1 MIMMKRILL
10 RKQQSPS
17 TRWILTNAYTVAKY
31 QDRNASLAMAT
42 AQVYCSRHRRLSTR
56 PSSSRWPSCWTYWR
70 SLLPCS
76 GWWGSTVRGSPS
88 MPPDVLR
95 KMTNAFCT
103 QEVPVKLQI
112 VNLAVKM
119 YLTNP
124 AQTKLIT

>member
-1 MIMMKRILL
+1 
-10 RKQQSPS
+10 
-17 TRWILTNAYTVAKY
+17 
-31 QDRNASLAMAT
+31 
-42 AQVYCSRHRRLSTR
+42 
-56 PSSSRWPSCWTYWR
+56 
-70 SLLPCS
+70 
-76 GWWGSTVRGSPS
+76 